1 MTPSCPTRRSSDLCG
16 SQTRM
21 SASLPRRSL
30 LIGAAGLSVSGCG
43 RSSTM
48 TASRTPELDM
58 ELLNREVGEAVER
71 AKPGVLGF
79 GLMNLESG
87 QNWTVNG
94 ERRFPMQ
101 SVFKDALG
109 AAALAEVDAGRLKLD
124 EAIS

>member
-30 LIGAAGLSVSGCG
+30 LIGAAGLAVSGCG
-43 RSSTM
+43 RSRTM

-79 GLMNLESG
+79 GLMNLERG

-94 ERRFPMQ
+94 ERRFSLQ
-101 SVFKDALG
+101 GVFKK
-109 AAALAEVDAGRLKLD
+109 ALARTPPPDVSPRRPTLGRG
-124 EAIS
+124 